1 MKPTSIIPILFFI
14 CGFAFDWEE
23 YHSNR
28 AAKSQHDRTVGGNR
42 LYVLTFG
49 IPANYH
55 KAEVKLIGNMHGN
68 EVVGREMLLRLADYI
83 CSQYLN
89 GDDFIVWL
97 VKHTRIH
104 LMPSMNPDG
113 FDIAGNESSSGRE
126 NAHNVDLNRNFPD
139 SDRLYFQWESEIETK
154 MIMDWLDIIPF
165 VLSANLHGGALVA
178 NYPFDITKRRISILL
193 RIPNV
198 FFHTYDNAPL
208 DETILAV
215 RSKKNL
221 CILRWFSVLGLIK
234 SMQDYNY
241 METNCFEITLELG
254 CSKYPPAKDLPRY
267 WEENRKSLL
276 NFILQAHE
284 GIKGFVFGYQD
295 GEVKPLSNAI
305 IMVMNVTSRR
315 NPELINHPIY
325 SSMFGAFIKS

>member
-28 AAKSQHDRTVGGNR
+28 AAKSVLLNVHNRCQNISFFYHLKTKQHDRTVGGNR

-55 KAEVKLIGNMHGN
+55 KAGVPEVKLIGNMHGN

-113 FDIAGNESSSGRE
+113 FDIAVKNGNESSSGRE

-139 SDRLYFQWESEIETK
+139 SDRLYFQWEAKDNSEQLEFLQEYYTAPQSEIETK

-178 NYPFDITKRRISILL
+178 NYPFDSSING
-193 RIPNV
+193 R
-198 FFHTYDNAPL
+198 
-208 DETILAV
+208 
-215 RSKKNL
+215 
-221 CILRWFSVLGLIK
+221 
-234 SMQDYNY
+234 
-241 METNCFEITLELG
+241 
-254 CSKYPPAKDLPRY
+254 
-267 WEENRKSLL
+267 
-276 NFILQAHE
+276 
-284 GIKGFVFGYQD
+284 
-295 GEVKPLSNAI
+295 
-305 IMVMNVTSRR
+305 RR
-315 NPELINHPIY
+315 NSPTPDDQV
-325 SSMFGAFIKS
+325 FK